1 MQRRQMREKGSRR
14 VKLFPLLMVAFA
26 GVVVAAVVYGE
37 RTAHFGPSLFLPRTV
52 VMQPGVS
59 TPPTSADPEQEIA
72 CLALNIYFEARSEP
86 EVGKL
91 AVGHVV
97 MNRALDGQFPDTACQ
112 VIRQGGETVKHRCQ
126 FSWWCDGLS
135 DEPSEDA
142 AWEASNRIAD
152 LVYWD
157 RAADPTGGALWY
169 HADYVK
175 PAWRKSLAKGPK
187 LGRHLFYYRA
197 DGADQVAAAEDID

>member
-1 MQRRQMREKGSRR
+1 MQQQQKRELGSRSIR
-14 VKLFPLLMVAFA
+14 LFPLLMMAFA
-26 GVVVAAVVYGE
+26 AVVVAAVVYGD
-37 RTAHFGPSLFLPRTV
+37 RIGHFGPSLFLPRAV
-52 VMQPGVS
+52 VIQPGVS
-59 TPPTSADPEQEIA
+59 EPPTAADPESEIA

-86 EVGKL
+86 EIGKF

-97 MNRALDGQFPDTACQ
+97 MNRALDKEFPDTACK
-112 VIRQGGETVKHRCQ
+112 VVRQGGETVKHNCQ

-135 DEPSEDA
+135 DEPSEGP

-157 RAADPTGGALWY
+157 RAVDPTGGALWY

-175 PAWRKSLAKGPK
+175 PAWRKALTMGPK
-187 LGRHLFYYRA
+187 LGRHLFYYRG
-197 DGADQVAAAEDID
+197 DGSDQVASAEETD